1 MTNKRFLH
9 PATLFFLLTLLV
21 ALLSWVGS
29 IYGWS
34 GVQNLISA
42 EGLRWKLRNVG
53 DGLLAAPFFGD
64 LLLLSFGVG
73 LCLHSGFWEAVKG
86 GLYRGRKLSR
96 KELRSLWLS
105 LTVGIVYILA
115 VLFLVLDPWG
125 MVRSITGGL
134 KGSPLS
140 EGISYLLS
148 LGLGIV
154 AVIYGYTVDLY
165 RTDRDIIKGMSYS
178 SVRFSGYCV
187 TLFFV
192 VQFFTS
198 LHYTGLDVFFGL
210 SSRCFQVLYAI
221 CCILPL
227 FLRKSIFG

>member
-9 PATLFFLLTLLV
+9 PATLFFLLMLLV

-53 DGLLAAPFFGD
+53 DGLLAAPLFGD

-86 GLYRGRKLSR
+86 GVYGRRKLSR
-96 KELRSLWLS
+96 KEKRSLWLS
-105 LTVGIVYILA
+105 LTVGVVYVLAILSLA
-115 VLFLVLDPWG
+115 LGPGG
-125 MVRSITGGL
+125 MVRSITGEL
-134 KGSPLS
+134 KGSPLAD
-140 EGISYLLS
+140 GISYLLS

-165 RTDRDIIKGMSYS
+165 RTDKDIIRGMSYS
-178 SVRFSGYCV
+178 SVRFSSYCV

-198 LHYTGLDVFFGL
+198 LHYTGLDRFFGI
-210 SSRCFQVLYAI
+210 SPACFQVLYTL

-227 FLRKSIFG
+227 FLRKRNFG

>member
-42 EGLRWKLRNVG
+42 EGLRWKLRIVG

-105 LTVGIVYILA
+105 LTVGMVYILV

-198 LHYTGLDVFFGL
+198 LHYTGLDVFLGL
-210 SSRCFQVLYAI
+210 SSRCFQVLYTI

>member
-86 GLYRGRKLSR
+86 GLYRRRKLSR

-105 LTVGIVYILA
+105 LTVGMVYILV

-148 LGLGIV
+148 LGLGI
-154 AVIYGYTVDLY
+154 

-210 SSRCFQVLYAI
+210 SSRCFQVLYTI

>member
-1 MTNKRFLH
+1 M
-9 PATLFFLLTLLV
+9 
-21 ALLSWVGS
+21 
-29 IYGWS
+29 
-34 GVQNLISA
+34 
-42 EGLRWKLRNVG
+42 
-53 DGLLAAPFFGD
+53 
-64 LLLLSFGVG
+64 
-73 LCLHSGFWEAVKG
+73 
-86 GLYRGRKLSR
+86 
-96 KELRSLWLS
+96 
-105 LTVGIVYILA
+105 VYILV

-187 TLFFV
+187 TLFLLFSSSLPCITRDWM
-192 VQFFTS
+192 FFRTLFKVFSSSLYHMLHTS
-198 LHYTGLDVFFGL
+198 LVPPEKYFG
-210 SSRCFQVLYAI
+210 
-221 CCILPL
+221 
-227 FLRKSIFG
+227 

>member
-9 PATLFFLLTLLV
+9 SATLFFLLTLLV

-73 LCLHSGFWEAVKG
+73 LCLHSGFWETVKG
-86 GLYRGRKLSR
+86 GLCRGRKLSR

-105 LTVGIVYILA
+105 LTVGMVYVLA

-165 RTDRDIIKGMSYS
+165 RTDRDIIKGMSYG

-198 LHYTGLDVFFGL
+198 LRYTGLDVFFGL
-210 SSRCFQVLYAI
+210 SPVCFQVLYTI

-227 FLRKSIFG
+227 FLRKSNFG

>member
-1 MTNKRFLH
+1 
-9 PATLFFLLTLLV
+9 
-21 ALLSWVGS
+21 
-29 IYGWS
+29 
-34 GVQNLISA
+34 
-42 EGLRWKLRNVG
+42 
-53 DGLLAAPFFGD
+53 LAAPFFGD

-73 LCLHSGFWEAVKG
+73 LCLHSGFWETVKG
-86 GLYRGRKLSR
+86 GLCRGRKLSR

-105 LTVGIVYILA
+105 LTVGMVYVLA

-165 RTDRDIIKGMSYS
+165 RTDRDIIKGMSYG

-198 LHYTGLDVFFGL
+198 LRYTGLDVFFGL
-210 SSRCFQVLYAI
+210 SPVCFQVLYTI

-227 FLRKSIFG
+227 FLRKSNFG

>member
-1 MTNKRFLH
+1 MMNKRFLH

-53 DGLLAAPFFGD
+53 DGLLAAPLFGD
-64 LLLLSFGVG
+64 LLLLSFGAG

-86 GLYRGRKLSR
+86 GLYRRRKLSR
-96 KELRSLWLS
+96 KEKRSLWLS
-105 LTVGIVYILA
+105 LTAGIVYVLA
-115 VLFLVLDPWG
+115 VLFLTWGPWG
-125 MVRSITGGL
+125 VVRSITGEL
-134 KGSPLS
+134 KGSPLA
-140 EGISYLLS
+140 EGLSYLLS

-178 SVRFSGYCV
+178 SIRFSSYCV

-198 LHYTGLDVFFGL
+198 LHYTGLDGFLGL
-210 SSRCFQVLYAI
+210 SQAWYQGIYTV

-227 FLRKSIFG
+227 FLRRSNFG

>member
-1 MTNKRFLH
+1 MMNKRFLH

-34 GVQNLISA
+34 GVQSLISA
-42 EGLRWKLRNVG
+42 EGLRWKLRNVD

-64 LLLLSFGVG
+64 ILLLSFGVG
-73 LCLHSGFWEAVKG
+73 LCLHSGFWEAVRG
-86 GLYRGRKLSR
+86 GLTRGRKLSR
-96 KELRSLWLS
+96 KEKRSLGLS
-105 LTVGIVYILA
+105 LTAGMVYVLG
-115 VLFLVLDPWG
+115 VLFLALEPWG
-125 MVRSITGGL
+125 VVRSITGEL
-134 KGSPLS
+134 KNSPLA
-140 EGISYLLS
+140 EGLSYLLS

-154 AVIYGYTVDLY
+154 AIIYGYTVDLY
-165 RTDRDIIKGMSYS
+165 RTDRDIVGGMSYS
-178 SVRFSGYCV
+178 FVRFASYFV

-210 SSRCFQVLYAI
+210 SSGWYQVLYTL

-227 FLRKSIFG
+227 FFQKDNFR